1 MNILV
6 VDDEKMITDALQLI
20 LKNSNHKDKVTVA
33 TDGEDAL
40 KKMQQL
46 QYDIIVV
53 DINMPEVN
61 GLSLVKKMRTEID
74 YRPEI
79 LMISG
84 NFTPENV
91 QIASDF
97 NIQFTLAK
105 PFNAQ
110 KFLEKIETIKKH
122 LEKRVRQEKL
132 GRTLYRKA

>member
-6 VDDEKMITDALQLI
+6 VDDEKMITDALQVI
-20 LKNSNHKDKVTVA
+20 LKNSNNKDRVTVA
-33 TDGEDAL
+33 ANGEDAF
-40 KKMQQL
+40 KKL
-46 QYDIIVV
+46 LLTNFDIIVV
-53 DINMPEVN
+53 DINMPEIN
-61 GLSLVKKMRTEID
+61 GLSLVKKIKTEMTHH
-74 YRPEI
+74 PEI

-110 KFLEKIETIKKH
+110 KFLEKIEVMKKH
-122 LEKRVRQEKL
+122 LEKRVRHEKL
-132 GRTLYRKA
+132 GRTLYRKS

>member
-20 LKNSNHKDKVTVA
+20 LKNSNNKDKITVA
-33 TDGEDAL
+33 SNGEDAFRRM
-40 KKMQQL
+40 KEVS
-46 QYDIIVV
+46 YDIVV
-53 DINMPEVN
+53 LDINMPEIN
-61 GLSLVKKMRTEID
+61 GLSLVKKIRNEIN
-74 YRPEI
+74 YKPEI

-110 KFLEKIETIKKH
+110 RFLEKIETVKKH
-122 LEKRVRQEKL
+122 LSRIKR
-132 GRTLYRKA
+132 AS

>member
-20 LKNSNHKDKVTVA
+20 LKNSNNKDKITVS
-33 TDGEDAL
+33 TNGEDAFRRM
-40 KKMQQL
+40 KETT
-46 QYDIIVV
+46 YDIVV
-53 DINMPEVN
+53 IDINMPEIN
-61 GLSLVKKMRTEID
+61 GLTLVKKIRNEIN
-74 YRPEI
+74 YTPEI

-97 NIQFTLAK
+97 NIQYTLAK

-110 KFLEKIETIKKH
+110 KFLEKIETVKKH
-122 LEKRVRQEKL
+122 LSKVKR
-132 GRTLYRKA
+132 AS

>member
-20 LKNSNHKDKVTVA
+20 LKNSNNKDKITVS
-33 TDGEDAL
+33 TNGEDAFRRM
-40 KKMQQL
+40 KETT
-46 QYDIIVV
+46 YDIVV
-53 DINMPEVN
+53 IDINMPEIN
-61 GLSLVKKMRTEID
+61 GLSLVKKIRNEIN
-74 YRPEI
+74 YTPEI

-97 NIQFTLAK
+97 NIQYTLAK

-110 KFLEKIETIKKH
+110 KFLEKIEIVKKN
-122 LEKRVRQEKL
+122 LTKVKR
-132 GRTLYRKA
+132 AS